1 MVIARRLLFQKW
13 AINKQDRCYHTM
25 SRDISARP
33 HEISSLEIKD
43 IVFKTADNKQSAEVL
58 VQGIL
63 LLEEDVSCADCT
75 NCRAAYREG

>member
-13 AINKQDRCYHTM
+13 AINKQDRSYHTM
-25 SRDISARP
+25 SRDLSARP

-58 VQGIL
+58 VNGKTGTRHTIL
-63 LLEEDVSCADCT
+63 RGRCILC
-75 NCRAAYREG
+75 